1 MLLTLLILRTMNNT
15 ISRIGLLC
23 VMASVALFS
32 CKDDIPQ
39 GVDPVS
45 YAYAQLDEDGGDW
58 NPILLNAVTDINI
71 PAPDAVGSAA
81 YESELQEV
89 LSLNAN
95 LSSTQR
101 EILDYWGNNTAIRWM
116 EIAENLVSEYFLPPP
131 PGLEGNYPGP
141 SAAAPDQ
148 IPYFPFAHPPYAA
161 RMFAYLSA
169 GMYDAAIASWHFKY
183 EYDRP
188 NPYEAVTG
196 IQPYFPANDLPG
208 YPSEDAA
215 MTFVAQKI
223 LTAMFPLEADFI
235 REQAID
241 CRDSRKWAGLAVQSD
256 LVAGDSIGAYV
267 ARVYLN
273 RSRNDNMKF
282 AQIDKPT
289 YEAFRAEAAARW
301 GDAWPVWQ
309 NLEIP
314 QRPVAITPKYGEVL
328 PWWIPD
334 VETVRPGPPPAI
346 GSPEYLENE
355 KELLELAKKATRE
368 QKETAFYWSDGPGTV
383 SPPGHWN
390 IIATESILANR
401 FNPLRTV
408 RVFAYM
414 NTAIQDAG
422 ISCWDTKFYYF
433 YPRPSQANP
442 EIKTLFGI
450 PNFPSYTSGHST
462 FSGAAAE
469 VLASFFPEEAAY
481 YENEA
486 EEAGLSRLYS
496 GIHFR
501 FDCEVGVAV
510 GHDIGGYAVSA
521 AAADGF

>member
-1 MLLTLLILRTMNNT
+1 MNK
-15 ISRIGLLC
+15 
-23 VMASVALFS
+23 LFSPAVWLSLMGATVFVS

-39 GVDPVS
+39 GEDPVS
-45 YAYAQLDEDGGDW
+45 YAYAQLDENGGDW
-58 NPILLNAVTDINI
+58 NPILVDDVNAIAI

-81 YESELQEV
+81 YDAELDEV
-89 LSLNAN
+89 LSLNSN
-95 LSSTQR
+95 LSASQR
-101 EILDYWGNNTAIRWM
+101 EALDYWGNNTAVRWM
-116 EIAENLVSEYFLPPP
+116 DIAENLVSQYFLPPP
-131 PGLEGNYPGP
+131 PGPEGNYPPP
-141 SAAAPDQ
+141 SAANPDQ

-183 EYDRP
+183 AYDRP

-215 MTFVAQKI
+215 MAFVAQKI
-223 LTAMFPLEADFI
+223 LTAMFPREADVI
-235 REQAID
+235 AEYAATCRE
-241 CRDSRKWAGLAVQSD
+241 SRKWAGLAVESD

-267 ARVYLN
+267 ARVFLN

-282 AQIDKPT
+282 AQTDKPT
-289 YEAFRAEAAARW
+289 YEALKAEAAARW
-301 GDAWPVWQ
+301 GDAWPVWE

-328 PWWIPD
+328 PWWIPN
-334 VETVRPGPPPAI
+334 VEAVRPGPPPAI

-355 KELLELAKKATRE
+355 RELLDLTKRATRE
-368 QKETAFYWSDGPGTV
+368 QKEIAFYWSDGPGTV

-390 IIATESILANR
+390 DIATESILENR
-401 FNPLRTV
+401 FNPLRTA
-408 RVFAYM
+408 RVYAYL
-414 NTAIQDAG
+414 NTAVQDAG

-469 VLASFFPEEAAY
+469 VLASFFPEKAAY
-481 YENEA
+481 FEEQA
-486 EEAGLSRLYS
+486 EEAGMSRLYS

-501 FDCEVGVAV
+501 FDAEVGVAV